1 MGFKLSRYGSRIHK
15 EFEVEVVTPM
25 FLGGANVTR
34 AELRVPSLKGMLR
47 FWWRATSGDNDLPA
61 MKRREGELFG
71 DTSDRAPFSVSV
83 DYPTGT
89 AAVLADLPKGNMF
102 TVKSKGLTFK
112 LGIIDYLAYGLR
124 DQKKRTYN
132 RQHFPAGTRFGV
144 RFTFYRKA
152 DAEEVLRAFYTLVHF
167 GGLGAKT
174 RNGFGCVRI
183 NNPPKPAIAF
193 DGPLSAFSA
202 ASAESSLFIT
212 PRTDYDRW
220 EDALSAVGMAYKD
233 ARLTLDPKRR
243 YDNRSLIAKPIVQD
257 PNANPNERH
266 AKPYYLHV
274 GCLGK
279 KRYYGQIL
287 HLPYRYMA
295 GRPGY
300 SDDRFKRYWDAG
312 IKMNRNI
319 KELLAGGSK

>member
-47 FWWRATSGDNDLPA
+47 FWWRATSGINDLGA
-61 MKRREGELFG
+61 MKKREGELFG
-71 DTSDRAPFSVSV
+71 DTSRKALFSVSIENFE
-83 DYPTGT
+83 DTDP
-89 AAVLADLPKGNMF
+89 VLANLPKG
-102 TVKSKGLTFK
+102 KSFEVRSRRRTFY

-124 DQKKRTYN
+124 DHKNGYH

-144 RFTFYRKA
+144 RFTFSRTA
-152 DAEEVLRAFYTLVHF
+152 DADEILRAFYTLVHF

-174 RNGFGCVRI
+174 RNGFGCIRI
-183 NNPPKPAIAF
+183 SNPPKPAIAF
-193 DGPLSAFSA
+193 GGPLGVFSA
-202 ASAESSLFIT
+202 ASEASKLFIT
-212 PRTDYDRW
+212 PRTDYGRW

-233 ARLTLDPKRR
+233 ARLDLDPRHF
-243 YDNRSLIAKPIVQD
+243 YGNRSLLAKPIVQD

-274 GCLGK
+274 GCLGN

-287 HLPYRYMA
+287 HMPYRYMA
-295 GRPGY
+295 GRPEY
-300 SDDRFKRYWDAG
+300 SDTVLERYQIACRKMDQK
-312 IKMNRNI
+312 IKQ
-319 KELLAGGSK
+319 LLAGGSK